1 MEVSEK
7 FENIICPICNGNGKI
22 KHSRRISYDED
33 EYWEE
38 KCNYCKGKRIVKRRT
53 LVEDMEVNDL
63 KIDTDNISTRLR
75 MFDSFGQ

>member
-7 FENIICPICNGNGKI
+7 IENIICPLCSGNGKI
-22 KHSRRISYDED
+22 FRSRPIAWNED

-53 LVEDMEVNDL
+53 LVEDMEVDDL
-63 KIDTDNISTRLR
+63 QVDADKHIC
-75 MFDSFGQ
+75 